1 MASNK
6 ESSEK
11 VKDGQA
17 GQQSFDAHRE
27 PPDIVLALVLALALK
42 RKARTAG
49 AGVSTEMLWG
59 QLALRPLGIVM
70 LGTYV
75 AVGTGAGVG
84 QLDMV
89 GGRLALRRLVDDWR

>member
-1 MASNK
+1 M
-6 ESSEK
+6 
-11 VKDGQA
+11 GGL

-59 QLALRPLGIVM
+59 QLN
-70 LGTYV
+70 
-75 AVGTGAGVG
+75 
-84 QLDMV
+84 MV
-89 GGRLALRRLVDDWR
+89 GGWLVLRWLGDDWH